1 MPRNFISVAELILEL
16 ANYHWRGDKR
26 FPSGYDAPVMVV
38 DPNGDSNTTLP
49 MSYRTVTK
57 AGWVSEHEYNE
68 GASSS
73 PIIMP
78 GPLPGGWRNS
88 CHSHPYRRLVG
99 LQKLQALVEKEIHKC
114 RQECLEED
122 IRLGRGKG

>member
-1 MPRNFISVAELILEL
+1 MPRNFISAAELILEL

-26 FPSGYDAPVMVV
+26 FPSGYGAPVMVV
-38 DPNGDSNTTLP
+38 DPNRDSNTTLP
-49 MSYRTVTK
+49 MGYRTVTE

-78 GPLPGGWRNS
+78 EELAHHYSGQADYTRGFQEWLLRVVLKGVRGG
-88 CHSHPYRRLVG
+88 G
-99 LQKLQALVEKEIHKC
+99 E
-114 RQECLEED
+114 
-122 IRLGRGKG
+122 GG